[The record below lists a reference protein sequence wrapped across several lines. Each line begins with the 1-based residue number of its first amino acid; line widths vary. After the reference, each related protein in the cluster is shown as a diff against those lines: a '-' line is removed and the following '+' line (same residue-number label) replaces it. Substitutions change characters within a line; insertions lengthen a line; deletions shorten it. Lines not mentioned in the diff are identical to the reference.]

1 MNDIIKFTFKSI
13 KLPNKSPMIKI
24 NDQSYVLDETFTEID
39 HTLSLGQNLIKIE
52 FLNKTNRD
60 TKVING
66 KIVEDL
72 AVVIEKIDYKGYNLI
87 THWDLISS
95 YVTETNEQIKNTHG
109 FLAFKGTVTLA
120 ITSPVFLFLRD
131 LTINNG

>member
-87 THWDLISS
+87 THWDLTSS

-109 FLAFKGTVTLA
+109 FLAFKGTVTLD

>member
-1 MNDIIKFTFKSI
+1 VNDIIKFTFKSI

-87 THWDLISS
+87 THWDLTSS

-109 FLAFKGTVTLA
+109 FLAFKGTVTLD